1 MLRSRVGCCVAFCV
15 AVISHGQSY
24 GQTKNARV
32 EEVVLDGI
40 IHPASTEVLSRAIRQ
55 AVADHAA
62 LLIIRLDTPGGLAE
76 AMRSSMAKI
85 VASPVPVVTFV
96 APQGAR
102 AASAGFFLL
111 EAGDIAA
118 MTPGSNT
125 GAAHP
130 VIPGVTMDPVMKEKL
145 ENDAAASLRSITGQR
160 GRNVELA
167 ESAVRQSKSFT
178 AREALDGHLIDL
190 IARDES
196 DLLQQLNG
204 RTVTRFDG
212 TKITL
217 RLDGVQMVTYSPSL
231 RERILLAVADPN
243 IALILMALGVLAI
256 YVEFTSPGLIFPG
269 VIGAVA
275 LLLGLAALSVL
286 PLNWLGVALVFAA
299 FGMFA
304 LEVKFASHGILSAG
318 GALTLVLG
326 ATMLID
332 SPIPEM
338 RIHLA
343 TALGVAIPLALISAV
358 LVTLALR
365 ARRNKVVTGVEGM
378 YGAVGTALEEL
389 APSGRVMVHGEY
401 WMADANA
408 RIARGAR
415 VRVESI
421 ENLRL
426 RVSEERKES

>member
-1 MLRSRVGCCVAFCV
+1 MVTLIG
-15 AVISHGQSY
+15 Y

-40 IHPASTEVLSRAIRQ
+40 IHPATTEVLSHAIGQ
-55 AVADHAA
+55 AAADHAA

-111 EAGDIAA
+111 EAGDISA
-118 MTPGSNT
+118 MAPGSNT

-178 AREALDGHLIDL
+178 AHEALDGHLIDL
-190 IARDES
+190 IARDEN
-196 DLLQQLNG
+196 DLLHQLNG

-212 TKITL
+212 TKTIL
-217 RLDGVQMVTYSPSL
+217 HLDDPQIVTYAPSL

-343 TALGVAIPLALISAV
+343 TALSVAIPLALISAV

-401 WMADANA
+401 WMADAIA
-408 RIARGAR
+408 PIARGAR

>member
-1 MLRSRVGCCVAFCV
+1 MYRRVGICVALCL
-15 AVISHGQSY
+15 AAAGY
-24 GQTKNARV
+24 GSVQGARV
-32 EEVVLDGI
+32 EEVVLDGVV
-40 IHPASTEVLSRAIRQ
+40 HPATTEVIENAIR
-55 AVADHAA
+55 AASGAHAE
-62 LLIIRLDTPGGLAE
+62 LLIIRLDTPGGLAD

-111 EAGDIAA
+111 EAGDVAA

-130 VIPGVTMDPVMKEKL
+130 VIPGVTMDPVMKDKL

-167 ESAVRQSKSFT
+167 ESAVRQSRSFT
-178 AREALDGHLIDL
+178 AHEALDGHLIDL
-190 IARDES
+190 IARDEH
-196 DLLQQLNG
+196 DLLRQLNG

-212 TKITL
+212 DKVVL
-217 RLDGVQMVTYSPSL
+217 HLDDAGIVAYQPSL

-275 LLLGLAALSVL
+275 LLLGLSALSVL
-286 PLNWLGVALVFAA
+286 PLNWLGVALMVAA

-304 LEVKFASHGILSAG
+304 LEVKFASHGILIAG

-343 TALGVAIPLALISAV
+343 TALSVALPLALISAA

-378 YGAVGTALEEL
+378 QGAMGVALEEL

-401 WMADANA
+401 WMADAETPV
-408 RIARGAR
+408 ARGAR
-415 VRVESI
+415 VRVNSI

-426 RVSEERKES
+426 RVSEERKV

>member
-1 MLRSRVGCCVAFCV
+1 MCIAFCF
-15 AVISHGQSY
+15 AAASY
-24 GQTKNARV
+24 GSVGSARV
-32 EEVVLDGI
+32 EEVAVDGVV
-40 IHPASTEVLSRAIRQ
+40 HPATTDVLSNAIRD
-55 AVADHAA
+55 ASADHAQ
-62 LLIIRLDTPGGLAE
+62 LLIIRLDTPGGLAD

-85 VASPVPVVTFV
+85 VASPVPVATFV

-178 AREALDGHLIDL
+178 AREALGGHLIDL
-190 IARDES
+190 IARDEH
-196 DLLQQLNG
+196 DLLRQLNG
-204 RTVTRFDG
+204 RTITRFDG
-212 TKITL
+212 TKAVL
-217 RLDGVQMVTYSPSL
+217 HLDDARIVTYQPSL

-243 IALILMALGVLAI
+243 VALILMALGVLAI

-286 PLNWLGVALVFAA
+286 PLNWLGVALVVAA

-318 GALTLVLG
+318 GALTLALG

-343 TALGVAIPLALISAV
+343 TALSVAIPLALISAV
-358 LVTLALR
+358 LVTLAVR
-365 ARRNKVVTGVEGM
+365 ARKNKVTTGVEGM
-378 YGAVGTALEEL
+378 RGATGVALEEL
-389 APSGRVMVHGEY
+389 APSGRVMVHGEN
-401 WMADANA
+401 WMADADTPV
-408 RIARGAR
+408 ARGAR
-415 VRVESI
+415 VRVNSI

-426 RVSEERKES
+426 RVSEERKS

>member
-1 MLRSRVGCCVAFCV
+1 M
-15 AVISHGQSY
+15 
-24 GQTKNARV
+24 KNARV
-32 EEVVLDGI
+32 EEVVIDGI
-40 IHPASTEVLSRAIRQ
+40 VHPASTEVLSSAIRQ
-55 AVADHAA
+55 ASAEHAA

-76 AMRSSMAKI
+76 AMRNSMAKI

-130 VIPGVTMDPVMKEKL
+130 VVPGVTMDPVMKEKL
-145 ENDAAASLRSITGQR
+145 ENDAAASLRSISGQR

-190 IARDES
+190 IARDEN
-196 DLLQQLNG
+196 DLLRQING

-217 RLDGVQMVTYSPSL
+217 HLDNPEIVTYQPTL
-231 RERILLAVADPN
+231 RQRILLAVADPN
-243 IALILMALGVLAI
+243 IALILMALGMLAI
-256 YVEFTSPGLIFPG
+256 YVEFTNPGLIFPG

-286 PLNWLGVALVFAA
+286 PLNWLGVALVIAA

-343 TALGVAIPLALISAV
+343 TALSVAIPLALISAV

-365 ARRNKVVTGVEGM
+365 ARSNKVVTGAEGM

-408 RIARGAR
+408 PIARGAR